1 MEKDTE
7 ISVLLDAINDVQE
20 TIRAFDLKAE
30 ILTGILT
37 FLIAMVAFVWH
48 DNDNCSL
55 KYLDIL
61 IIITAFLAMGCLGMV
76 LLPANNPLDGVI
88 NGTYTPQGVYYL
100 SGLALKTESVSDIAK
115 KLANTNWSEELVFE
129 LVKVSFIRERKNLWF
144 VRAMRISVA
153 VLVLLFVLCLARY
166 I

>member
-1 MEKDTE
+1 MAKDTE
-7 ISVLLDAINDVQE
+7 IGVLLDAMNDVQE

-37 FLIAMVAFVWH
+37 LLIGMVVFAWHGH
-48 DNDNCSL
+48 DNGI

-61 IIITAFLAMGCLGMV
+61 IIISEFLAIGCLGAV
-76 LLPANNPLDGVI
+76 LFPANNPLGSVT
-88 NGTYTPQGVYYL
+88 NGIYAPKGVYYL
-100 SGLALKTESVSDIAK
+100 SGLTLKKESVSDIAK

-129 LVKVSFIRERKNLWF
+129 LVKVSSIRERKNRWF
-144 VRAMRISVA
+144 VRALWASA
-153 VLVLLFVLCLARY
+153 AGFGLLFVLCFARY

>member
-1 MEKDTE
+1 MAKDTE
-7 ISVLLDAINDVQE
+7 IGVLLDAINDVQE

-37 FLIAMVAFVWH
+37 LLIGMVVFAWH
-48 DNDNCSL
+48 DHDNGL

-61 IIITAFLAMGCLGMV
+61 IIITAFLAMGCLGTV
-76 LLPANNPLDGVI
+76 LFPENNPLGAVT
-88 NGTYTPQGVYYL
+88 NGTYAPKGVYYL
-100 SGLALKTESVSDIAK
+100 SGLTLRNESVSDIAK

-129 LVKVSFIRERKNLWF
+129 LVKVSSIRERKNRWF
-144 VRAMRISVA
+144 VRAMRASA
-153 VLVLLFVLCLARY
+153 ASFGLLFVLCLARY